1 VKEPVIFLIKL
12 YQRFIS
18 PLIPGK
24 CRYYPTC
31 SNYAVMAIEKYG
43 LIKGGI
49 KAVYR
54 ILRCN
59 PFSKGGVDYP

>member
-1 VKEPVIFLIKL
+1 VKKGVILLINL

-18 PLIPGK
+18 PLFPGK

-43 LIKGGI
+43 LIKGGA

-54 ILRCN
+54 VLRCN

>member
-1 VKEPVIFLIKL
+1 MKEPVIFLIKL

>member
-1 VKEPVIFLIKL
+1 MKRLVIFLIEL
-12 YQRFIS
+12 YQKFIS
-18 PLIPGK
+18 PLAPGK

-31 SNYAVMAIEKYG
+31 STYAVMAIEKYG
-43 LIKGGI
+43 LIRGGA

-54 ILRCN
+54 VLRCN